1 MVVVYWRHMQVQY
14 SSDQRSVCSQPG
26 IGISSQNLVPTR
38 VKAWVWAIASATF
51 TPSTSTCE
59 ANGCVWRTIQ
69 TSPANLDILRV
80 SEVAGVEDGFIVGVA
95 AAEEDAAAGLGAQ
108 QHGDDGPGVAVGE
121 GAVHLPQRVA
131 DPVRLGTGGC
141 SDAGAAC
148 AAVQSPRHR
157 VIMLVTVPSVM
168 TGTSRWSLSVSMTKC
183 QSVGRSR
190 ETSLSPS
197 GSASR
202 RRSPGCPT
210 RSGTRCP
217 DSRGCGW

>member
-69 TSPANLDILRV
+69 TSPANLDILWV

-108 QHGDDGPGVAVGE
+108 QHGDD
-121 GAVHLPQRVA
+121 
-131 DPVRLGTGGC
+131 
-141 SDAGAAC
+141 
-148 AAVQSPRHR
+148 
-157 VIMLVTVPSVM
+157 
-168 TGTSRWSLSVSMTKC
+168 
-183 QSVGRSR
+183 
-190 ETSLSPS
+190 
-197 GSASR
+197 
-202 RRSPGCPT
+202 
-210 RSGTRCP
+210 
-217 DSRGCGW
+217 

>member
-1 MVVVYWRHMQVQY
+1 MVEVYWRHMQVQY

-51 TPSTSTCE
+51 TPSTSTCK

-69 TSPANLDILRV
+69 TSPAHLDILRV

-131 DPVRLGTGGC
+131 DPVRLGTGDMMQVWC
-141 SDAGAAC
+141 SVCSGAVTASSC
-148 AAVQSPRHR
+148 HHVGHR
-157 VIMLVTVPSVM
+157 ALGHDGHISLVIVSVHDQVSKCRKITGNLSLTFRICLPPSEPGLPD
-168 TGTSRWSLSVSMTKC
+168 TKWNSM
-183 QSVGRSR
+183 
-190 ETSLSPS
+190 S
-197 GSASR
+197 G
-202 RRSPGCPT
+202 
-210 RSGTRCP
+210 
-217 DSRGCGW
+217 